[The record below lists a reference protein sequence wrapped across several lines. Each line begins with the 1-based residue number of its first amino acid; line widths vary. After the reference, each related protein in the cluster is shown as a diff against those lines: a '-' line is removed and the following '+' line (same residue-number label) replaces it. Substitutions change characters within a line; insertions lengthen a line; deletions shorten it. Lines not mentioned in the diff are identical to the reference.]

1 MTLTEADIDE
11 FLALCDENGDR
22 LTREEA
28 REAAARLLLVY
39 ERLAMPTPSELQAA
53 RLVKSSPRGSLS
65 DEPAKN
71 GATPSS

>member
-11 FLALCDENGDR
+11 FMALCEENGDR

-28 REAAARLLLVY
+28 REAASRLLLVY
-39 ERLAMPTPSELQAA
+39 ERLAMRTPSELQAA
-53 RLVKSSPRGSLS
+53 RLAKSSLRGSLS

-71 GATPSS
+71 EPTPSA